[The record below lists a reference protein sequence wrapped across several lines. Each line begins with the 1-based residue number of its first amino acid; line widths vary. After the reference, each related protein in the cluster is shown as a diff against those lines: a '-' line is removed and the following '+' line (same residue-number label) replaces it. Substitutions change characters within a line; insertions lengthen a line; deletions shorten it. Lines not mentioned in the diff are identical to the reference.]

1 MLQRRISIVMCLGLA
16 ILDVRSTD
24 SLLIPSS
31 FTAGS
36 STSHYYISR
45 IQRLCNDDNISL
57 PSSSCHNN
65 NDNHHQIQCHRKR
78 SLIVCH
84 MKKEDNINRKKPNF
98 FGIRNKDSD
107 DEEDNANDD
116 QSNKRNVFKR
126 AWDKVSGG
134 NRKDEDKNQS
144 DTEKQIGYKPSPLD
158 GIRLNLA
165 KAMSGLSNI
174 NLFQWGEKEEWVVA
188 CPKTRVGPGQI
199 VPCSVN
205 GLEIII
211 FASRDGQRLDAFA
224 NACPHLGSPFDLATI
239 ERKPIQQQGNN
250 RRVDDGTGDGCVDCI
265 VCPVHQTAF
274 EIQSGKVQGEW
285 CPYPPMLGN
294 IMGYMKPK
302 QDLIKFAVRLRGKNV
317 EVRIGTTIS
326 SIEKGMENA
335 SGLKGIK

>member
-1 MLQRRISIVMCLGLA
+1 MLRRRISTIVACLGLA
-16 ILDVRSTD
+16 ILDIRSID

-36 STSHYYISR
+36 STSSHQCISR

-65 NDNHHQIQCHRKR
+65 NDNHHQIQCHRKQ

-84 MKKEDNINRKKPNF
+84 LSKDDNNRKKPNF
-98 FGIRNKDSD
+98 FNNRNEDSD
-107 DEEDNANDD
+107 DEEDNDNED

-134 NRKDEDKNQS
+134 NRKDGDKNQS

-199 VPCSVN
+199 IPCSVN
-205 GLEIII
+205 GLDIII

-239 ERKPIQQQGNN
+239 ERKPIQQGNK

-326 SIEKGMENA
+326 SIEKGIEEAN
-335 SGLKGIK
+335 GLKGIK

>member
-1 MLQRRISIVMCLGLA
+1 MLRRRISIVACLGLA

-36 STSHYYISR
+36 STSSHQHTSR

-57 PSSSCHNN
+57 PLSSCHNN
-65 NDNHHQIQCHRKR
+65 NHHHRIQSHRKR

-84 MKKEDNINRKKPNF
+84 MNKEDNRKKPNF
-98 FGIRNKDSD
+98 FSNRNKDSD
-107 DEEDNANDD
+107 DEEDNDNED

-134 NRKDEDKNQS
+134 NKKDGDNNQS

-165 KAMSGLSNI
+165 RAMSGLSNI

-199 VPCSVN
+199 IPCSVN
-205 GLEIII
+205 GLDIII

-239 ERKPIQQQGNN
+239 ERKPIQQGNK

-326 SIEKGMENA
+326 SIERGMENA

>member
-1 MLQRRISIVMCLGLA
+1 MLRRRISIVACLGLA

-36 STSHYYISR
+36 TSSHQHTSR
-45 IQRLCNDDNISL
+45 IQRLRNDDNISL
-57 PSSSCHNN
+57 PLSSCHNN
-65 NDNHHQIQCHRKR
+65 NHHHRIQSHRKR

-84 MKKEDNINRKKPNF
+84 MNKEDNRKKPNF
-98 FGIRNKDSD
+98 FSNRNKDSD
-107 DEEDNANDD
+107 DEEDNDNED

-134 NRKDEDKNQS
+134 NKKDGDNNQS

-165 KAMSGLSNI
+165 RAMSGLSNI

-199 VPCSVN
+199 IPCSVN
-205 GLEIII
+205 GLDIII

-239 ERKPIQQQGNN
+239 ERKPIQQENK

-294 IMGYMKPK
+294 IMGYMKAK

-326 SIEKGMENA
+326 SIEKGIEEAN
-335 SGLKGIK
+335 GLKGIK